1 MKSLLSILVI
11 AVSVGVYFV
20 YIKPLT
26 LDIRVQIA
34 KKQEIEKVLNRVKEI
49 KEKRD
54 SILQEY
60 NSISVDNI
68 EKLNKI
74 IPETINSVVIFN
86 DLASAGA
93 EYGLTVQ
100 EYKADVQNLNQ
111 NSVSETV
118 SDLPYK
124 KTRLTIKL
132 SGPYSQFITFLEK
145 IESSLRI
152 IDITSLSVKQGSS
165 SEKGPVTLDYVLEA
179 NVYSLR

>member
-1 MKSLLSILVI
+1 M
-11 AVSVGVYFV
+11 
-20 YIKPLT
+20 
-26 LDIRVQIA
+26 A

-54 SILQEY
+54 SILDEY
-60 NSISVDNI
+60 NAISVEDI

-74 IPETINSVVIFN
+74 IPETINSVEIFN

-93 EYGLTVQ
+93 GYGLTVQ
-100 EYKADVQNLNQ
+100 EYKADEDNSNQ

-124 KTRLTIKL
+124 KTKLTIKFT
-132 SGPYSQFITFLEK
+132 GPYSQFVGFLEK

-152 IDITSLSVKQGSS
+152 IDINSLSIKQGSS
-165 SEKGPVTLDYVLEA
+165 SDRGPVTLDYVLEA